1 MKASV
6 IIPAYNEEEGILEV
20 LKGAQEA
27 LETWAGEFEIIVVD
41 DGSTDETAKKA
52 QERGVRLVRHPENMG
67 YGAAIK
73 SGISQAKFENIVIID
88 ADGTYSPSDIPRLLN
103 SMKEYD
109 MIVGARMGKVVKI
122 SIFRRPAKWLF
133 SKLANYLAAKKI
145 PDLNSGLRV
154 FKKSAALE
162 FLHILPDGFSF
173 TATITLAVLASGGRV
188 KYEPINYERRVG
200 KSKIRPLR
208 DTLNF
213 FSLLVRTAMYFNPL
227 KVFLP
232 VGLVLLLVGAG
243 LAIYQ
248 IAIPPRNVTDVALL
262 MFFTGLHFLAL
273 GLLADLI
280 LRRGAK

>member
-41 DGSTDETAKKA
+41 DGSTDQTAQKA
-52 QERGVRLVRHPENMG
+52 RERGVRLVRHQENLG

-73 SGISQAKFENIVIID
+73 SGISQANFENIVIID

-103 SMKEYD
+103 SIKEYD
-109 MIVGARMGKVVKI
+109 MLVGARMGKVVKV

-133 SKLANYLAAKKI
+133 CKLASYLAAKKI

-162 FLHILPDGFSF
+162 FFHILPDGFSF

-188 KYEPINYERRVG
+188 KYEPINYESRVG

-232 VGLVLLLVGAG
+232 VGLALLLLGVG

-248 IAIPPRNVTDVALL
+248 IAIPPRNVTDVAIL

>member
-6 IIPAYNEEEGILEV
+6 IIPAYNEEEGIQSV
-20 LKGAQEA
+20 VRGTQKA
-27 LETWAGEFEIIVVD
+27 LEAWGDAFEIIVVD
-41 DGSTDETAKKA
+41 DGSTDETAEKA
-52 QERGVRLVRHPENMG
+52 RKLGVRLVGHEENLG
-67 YGAAIK
+67 YGRAIK
-73 SGISQAKFENIVIID
+73 SGISQANSENIVIID

-103 SMKEYD
+103 FMAEYD
-109 MIVGARMGKVVKI
+109 MIVGARLGKFVKV

-133 SKLANYLAAKKI
+133 SKLANYIAGRKI

-154 FKKSAALE
+154 FKKSTAME

-173 TATITLAVLASGGRV
+173 TATLTLAVLASGGRV
-188 KYEPINYERRVG
+188 KYEPINYQSRVG

-232 VGLVLLLVGAG
+232 VGLALLLVGTC

-248 IAIPPRNVTDVALL
+248 VARPPRNVTDVALL
-262 MFFTGLHFLAL
+262 IFFTGLHFLAL